1 MGGDFK
7 YRHRA
12 HAGQVLGEIIL
23 EKRILDPIILALP
36 RGGVPVAAEISSL
49 LHIPFDVLIVRKIG
63 APFNP
68 EYGIGAIS
76 EDLNPLMQAGEFIPV
91 EHLDDDVLDIIA
103 DEKKELLRRTK
114 LYRGERKL
122 PQVKNRN
129 VLVVDDGLATGITAA
144 AAGRFLK
151 QLGAKSVILGV
162 PVGPSLYHEYVT
174 KYVDEIICPLK
185 PRHFSSVGEWYM
197 EFGQVSDEEVIR
209 YLHHLYHDQQMM
221 NNF

>member
-12 HAGQVLGEIIL
+12 HAGQVLGEMIL
-23 EKRILDPIILALP
+23 EKKILDPILLALP
-36 RGGVPVAAEISSL
+36 RGGVPVASEISSL
-49 LHIPFDVLIVRKIG
+49 LHIPFDVLLVRKIG

-68 EYGIGAIS
+68 EYGIGAIT

-114 LYRGERKL
+114 LYRGNRKL

-129 VLVVDDGLATGITAA
+129 VLLVDDGLATGITAA
-144 AAGRFLK
+144 AAGRYLK
-151 QLGAKSVILGV
+151 QLGAKSVILVV
-162 PVGPSLYHEYVT
+162 PVGPRHYHEFLT
-174 KYVDEIICPLK
+174 KYVDEIICPFK
-185 PRHFSSVGEWYM
+185 PLHFSSVGEWYM
-197 EFGQVSDEEVIR
+197 EFSQVSDQEVIR
-209 YLHHLYHDQQMM
+209 YLHHLYHDQQMTD
-221 NNF
+221 NL